1 MPSRART
8 ERVGDM
14 GQVITANRLAD
25 GTVVFFGPDASWVE
39 RIGQAEIFAGA
50 SEAAAGLAISR
61 KAEDTN
67 FVLDVYAIEVAEKN
81 GIVTPVRLREAIR
94 ATGPT
99 IHPEHGKGSDAAK
112 RG

>member
-1 MPSRART
+1 
-8 ERVGDM
+8 M

-50 SEAAAGLAISR
+50 AEAAAGLATSR
-61 KAEDTN
+61 KAEDAN
-67 FVLDVYAIEVAEKN
+67 LVVDVYAVEVAETN
-81 GIVTPVRLREAIR
+81 GTVIPVRLREAIR

-99 IHPEHGKGSDAAK
+99 IHPEHGKGSDASR